1 MSAGPDSDTGP
12 DAGPEAQA
20 PSLTRSTLGGLLWNF
35 SGAGVQA
42 LLRIGVLLVLAR
54 LLTPA
59 DFGVVSA
66 ALVVVYFSEIFSQL
80 GIGPALV
87 QRPGLSDDH
96 LRTGFTVSTLCG
108 VALAGVVVWGAPAMA
123 AFFRMPPLADVL
135 RVLAWVFPL
144 KGLALVAESLLYREL
159 QFRWIATRD
168 VLAYFVGYGLV
179 GLGLA
184 FGGFGVWAL
193 VWAHLAE
200 TVVRT
205 GVLLAARRHPKRPQ
219 VALGPLRELVYYG
232 GGFTVARISN
242 YVAQQGNNLIIGR
255 LLGASALGLYGR
267 AFQLTTMPVI
277 LAGGVLDKV
286 LFPAMAKI
294 QGDAARLRRIFLE
307 GTSVLNLLTLP
318 LSAASVALAPEIVG
332 VLLGPDWLAAVVP
345 FQVLALGMMLRTSY
359 KIGDA
364 LARATG
370 AVYNRAWRKAVYA
383 GCVLAGSLAGS
394 AWGIEGVAVG
404 ILLALVGNFFLV
416 ADLSLRLTGV
426 TWGYFLRMHV
436 PPLLLAALV
445 FGTSFGL
452 AEVLRSV
459 AAPAA
464 LVALSGMGA
473 AGLLSLGLVLAFP
486 AFFVGADGLRLIG
499 TLLRHLP
506 ARFQALGWA
515 QRFRQTPA

>member
-1 MSAGPDSDTGP
+1 MK
-12 DAGPEAQA
+12 PEHEKAT
-20 PSLTRSTLGGLLWNF
+20 PSLTKSTLSGLLWNF

-42 LLRIGVLLVLAR
+42 VLRIGVLLVLAR

-87 QRPGLSDDH
+87 QRPALHSGH
-96 LRTGFTVSTLCG
+96 LRTGFTVSTLFG
-108 VALAGVVVWGAPAMA
+108 VGLAVLVFATAPLVAG
-123 AFFRMPPLADVL
+123 FFRMPVLAEVL

-168 VLAYFVGYGLV
+168 VLAYLVGYGIV

-184 FGGFGVWAL
+184 FAGFGVWAL

-200 TVVRT
+200 TLVRT
-205 GVLLAARRHPKRPQ
+205 GVLLAARPHPKRPLL
-219 VALGPLRELVYYG
+219 AATPLRELVYYG
-232 GGFTVARISN
+232 GGFTLARLSN

-267 AFQLTTMPVI
+267 AYQLTTMPVL

-294 QGDAARLRRIFLE
+294 QDDAAVRSRIFLE
-307 GTSVLNLLTLP
+307 GTAVLNLLTLP
-318 LSAASVALAPEIVG
+318 LSAACVALAPEIVDF
-332 VLLGPDWLAAVVP
+332 LLGSEWHSAVVP

-364 LARATG
+364 LARAAG
-370 AVYNRAWRKAVYA
+370 AVYNRAWRKGVYA
-383 GCVLAGSLAGS
+383 GCVLAGSFVGS
-394 AWGIEGVAVG
+394 GWGIEGVAVG
-404 ILLALVGNFFLV
+404 VLGALLVNFFLV
-416 ADLSLRLTGV
+416 AELSLRLTTV

-436 PPLLLAALV
+436 PPLMLAGIAYGV
-445 FGTSFGL
+445 AHGL
-452 AEVLRSV
+452 AVLMRG
-459 AAPAA
+459 A
-464 LVALSGMGA
+464 LYPSAVIAGAGMAA
-473 AGLLSLGLVLAFP
+473 AGVLVTALVLALP
-486 AFFVGADGLRLIG
+486 AYFVGPDGLGLCR
-499 TLLRHLP
+499 TLARYVP
-506 ARFQALGWA
+506 ARLNVGDWT
-515 QRFRQTPA
+515 RRLRELPV